1 MILYNLLD
9 ILMQPLQQISRL
21 INLSLV
27 MSSLSPVVLAKSKL
41 QPTVAT
47 SSTEAEFVAT
57 VRAAMV
63 AKYLCL
69 ILL

>member
-1 MILYNLLD
+1 
-9 ILMQPLQQISRL
+9 
-21 INLSLV
+21 